1 MLYENNFIKMPD
13 VFFKKNYKFIT
24 FMQYVIRYISHLFL
38 GWDKIYI
45 II

>member
-1 MLYENNFIKMPD
+1 MPN

-24 FMQYVIRYISHLFL
+24 FMQYVFIGTYRIYFL

-45 II
+45 IILS